1 MDLWG
6 KLKGEFIDI
15 IQWLDESGDTLV
27 YRFDR
32 YGNEIKYG
40 AKLVVRESQVAVFV
54 NEGKLADVFQ
64 PGTYTLETQN
74 MPIMTTINSWKYGF
88 NSPFKAEVY
97 FVSMKTFTDNKWG
110 TKNPI
115 MLRDPEFGPIRLRA
129 FGSYSMRAKDAAAI
143 VRGVS
148 GTNGTF
154 TIDGITEQLKNL
166 IITRFTDV
174 LGKSKIPA
182 LDLASNY
189 VELGDFV
196 KKNIAPEFENY
207 GIEITT
213 MLIENIS
220 LPPEVEEALDKR
232 SSMGIIGNLNAYTQF
247 QAANAM
253 EAAAKTPGSG
263 AGEGM
268 GMGMGF
274 AMANQMAQSMGG
286 GFGNNNQFNNQQPPS
301 FNQAPPPMQPVVS
314 FHANINGQQF
324 GPLDMATLQTM
335 VNDGR
340 IKNDT
345 LVWKQGMSEWKPAGQ
360 VAEISS
366 IFAQVPPPVVAPPP
380 VVSAPPVIP
389 PPVVTAPKI
398 EYFVTLDG
406 QQAGPFDIPAIQQMI
421 GNGKVSKET
430 LVWKNGLANW
440 LPAKDASELTDLF
453 PKTVTP
459 PPVVAPPPVVVM
471 PPSLSKVESSSGNIS
486 FKEISK
492 GQKLSVSTE
501 VGALNFKVAI
511 EWDNT
516 TSSDYEV
523 TPSAFLLSSRE
534 KLEKEENF
542 VFYNN
547 KKSPDSSVTLEEN
560 SDPNKLGF
568 SIDLSKCSSDVEK
581 ILLVLTIDDGD
592 SLNKRAENLK
602 NLTVKVFNSNGV
614 DYKVHG
620 LTQETAIILIDFYK
634 RNGEWKFQGV
644 GNGFNSGL
652 SSILKEYASENVSL

>member
-15 IQWLDESGDTLV
+15 IEWLDESGDTLV
-27 YRFDR
+27 YRFER
-32 YGNEIKYG
+32 HGNEIKYG

-54 NEGKLADVFQ
+54 NEGKLADVYQ

-74 MPIMTTINSWKYGF
+74 MPIMTTLNSWRYGF

-196 KKNIAPEFENY
+196 KKHIGPEFETY

-253 EAAAKTPGSG
+253 EAAAKNPGSG
-263 AGEGM
+263 AGEGI

-286 GFGNNNQFNNQQPPS
+286 GFGNNNQFANQQPPS
-301 FNQAPPPMQPVVS
+301 FNQAPPPMQPAVS

-345 LVWKQGMSEWKPAGQ
+345 LVWKQGMSEWKQAGQ

-366 IFAQVPPPVVAPPP
+366 IFAQVPPPVSGPPPVAPPP
-380 VVSAPPVIP
+380 VVSAP
-389 PPVVTAPKI
+389 KI
-398 EYFVTLDG
+398 EYFVTVDG
-406 QQAGPFDIPAIQQMI
+406 QQAGPFDIPTIQQMI
-421 GNGKVSKET
+421 GSGKVSKET

-440 LPAKDASELTDLF
+440 LPAKDASELTELF
-453 PKTVTP
+453 PK
-459 PPVVAPPPVVVM
+459 VVAPPPVAPPVM
-471 PPSLSKVESSSGNIS
+471 PPPVSAPPSLSKVESSSGNIS
-486 FKEISK
+486 FKEINK
-492 GQKLSVSTE
+492 GQKLSVANE
-501 VGALNFKVAI
+501 VGSLNFKVAI
-511 EWDNT
+511 EWDNA
-516 TSSDYEV
+516 TSADYEI

-534 KLEKEENF
+534 KLEKDENF

-547 KKSPDSSVTLEEN
+547 KKSPDGSVTLEEN
-560 SDPNKLGF
+560 SAHNKLGF
-568 SIDLSKCSSDVEK
+568 SIDLTKCASDVEK
-581 ILLVLTIDDGD
+581 VLLVLTIDDGD

-602 NLTVKVFNSNGV
+602 DLTVKTFASSGV
-614 DYKVHG
+614 SYKVEG
-620 LTQETAIILIDFYK
+620 LSKETAIILIDFYK

-652 SSILKEYASENVSL
+652 SSIIKEYASENVSL